1 MLRCSHHCM
10 DCCHDIIDPTA
21 FLTRARCARPF
32 RVSRSVMCMPCAM
45 CRQSREV
52 DLKNA

>member
-1 MLRCSHHCM
+1 MRVGA
-10 DCCHDIIDPTA
+10 PTPVWIPL
-21 FLTRARCARPF
+21 FSDCARGVAP
-32 RVSRSVMCMPCAM
+32 SARSVMCMPCAM